1 MITDIPAMVT
11 LMSSVSIMISA
22 NTMTRVNITMIG
34 INSPIVQHGDTFDPV
49 GLPWRDGRGFLSL
62 SDAPVNYRLFTHL
75 RTLHNQL
82 SLCFPQQ

>member
-34 INSPIVQHGDTFDPV
+34 INNPIVQHGDTFHPV
-49 GLPWRDGRGFLSL
+49 GFPWQDERGFLSL
-62 SDAPVNYRLFTHL
+62 SDAPVNCRLFTRL

-82 SLCFPQQ
+82 SLYFPQQ